1 MYPNTCVTYL
11 DKMIKLNNK
20 MLRILQKCPIRTHVL
35 ELYTKFNVLPLDKL
49 QSYLYLNVWI
59 MLTYFR
65 LCTCMLT
72 TLFWMLR
79 FMITLLELVLI
90 YMFLVLEVLTDK
102 GVLDIKEVCYGIDY
116 LLD

>member
-49 QSYLYLNVWI
+49 QSYLYLNV
-59 MLTYFR
+59 
-65 LCTCMLT
+65 
-72 TLFWMLR
+72 
-79 FMITLLELVLI
+79 
-90 YMFLVLEVLTDK
+90 
-102 GVLDIKEVCYGIDY
+102 
-116 LLD
+116 